1 MSRNERVNR
10 ILELVA
16 KRGSLDVESAAKTL
30 GVSVATVRR
39 DFDEL
44 ASRQLVTRTHGGID
58 AVGKAY
64 DLPIRYR
71 TAKDSRGKL
80 RIAKTAAAM
89 VQRGNRIGLNGGTT
103 TTELGRELAQ
113 AHRLIAEDGDIGL
126 TVVTNA
132 VNIATEM
139 VIRQHI
145 KIVVTGGIARPQ
157 SYELIGDYAAPV
169 LEGLALDIAFIGVN
183 GIDAEIGATADHEG
197 EARIDWLIAAAAKKV
212 VVVTTADKVGNQ
224 AFARICKPGQ
234 VDVLITDKEI
244 DPVLRKALEAE
255 GIEVIISE

>member
-16 KRGSLDVESAAKTL
+16 KRGSLDVDSAAKTL

-244 DPVLRKALEAE
+244 DPELRKALEAE